1 MRRSGEVGR
10 FVTIFASYVVIH
22 AWQYAISTRPQES
35 LQVMRTLVW
44 VCLTAVC
51 PTFVCLPDA

>member
-10 FVTIFASYVVIH
+10 FVTIFASYAVIH
-22 AWQYAISTRPQES
+22 VWQCAISTRPRES

-44 VCLTAVC
+44 VWLRTVC